1 MVEDGDSAG
10 DRDGGRA
17 GDRDGGR
24 SSDMRRHRDGGRAG
38 TPAGGTD
45 SDTEADSDGDWT
57 IGLPELGGGEDRELR
72 PGSPKLEHV
81 VFVCLGVLATLIAIF
96 RTLFG

>member
-17 GDRDGGR
+17 GSPADG
-24 SSDMRRHRDGGRAG
+24 
-38 TPAGGTD
+38 PD
-45 SDTEADSDGDWT
+45 SDTDGDSDGDWT
-57 IGLPELGGGEDRELR
+57 IGLRELGGGEDRELR

-81 VFVCLGVLATLIAIF
+81 VFVFLGVLATLFAIF